1 MQTKFHVKYCGFDKI
16 FMDKDLIEDKLQMTD
31 QFNERKSTPKSF
43 CSIQQNTS
51 TSWWKWNMR
60 TCEILLANNDKMI
73 KLIDEALN

>member
-51 TSWWKWNMR
+51 TS
-60 TCEILLANNDKMI
+60 
-73 KLIDEALN
+73 